1 MKKINIMIVFYS
13 AIQPD
18 RDTKEL
24 TVKPPAAYDCR
35 LDDRFRAQYVNGR
48 FTQEAPVYAVAKMLK
63 EQGKS
68 IDYLYGFATT
78 DERRANVR
86 IAMRANEE
94 PVPFADQRAFFREAM
109 RETCAD
115 LARTEFRFLDFD
127 YPTETLDEE
136 CNRRAVEAAMR
147 IKQDMKAD
155 GHDWAD
161 CSLYIDLTGG
171 PRAADMVLS
180 HVMQLLMHDG
190 MQLEK
195 MIYADYGKRNCL
207 YGIDSLVHLS
217 RLIAGADAFV
227 RYGSSLMLERYFGY
241 VHHADESGNE
251 HLSVPLRKL
260 LFVMHQYSDVM
271 QICQVSEIQNVLLG
285 LKHAIEACS
294 AYVHSGNAPVKER
307 AFGLVLDTVRR
318 EYEAILKYAE
328 GDDATLYYQ
337 MIDWCEKKGFT
348 QQAMTLCVEWMPAYL
363 MDKGFCEVQ
372 NKAFCETQVT
382 AIKPDWRK
390 NFLRECT
397 VSQYHADFQ
406 QQRLAKASELAQRIA
421 QGDEQA
427 LDAKDPAVPQEAKAM
442 FRFLLEQGSYLEEIQ
457 AESQESQRIAMLKNK
472 KQLNEWIRRVQQFA
486 FPNGNLSDM
495 LRNKLDRKDLFEGI
509 ARIKK
514 EKRPHFYQ
522 MKKAKMGDSKASTRE
537 AREREFA
544 AVLQDVQIA
553 HTAYPKEKVVKIAGA
568 YWAIACI
575 RNGVNHAAQGKG
587 EGKIARADVDRMI
600 CDLLEQVRA
609 LGLGE
614 EKP

>member
-48 FTQEAPVYAVAKMLK
+48 FTQEAPVYAVAKMLR
-63 EQGKS
+63 EQGES

-78 DERRANVR
+78 DERRTNVR

-115 LARTEFRFLDFD
+115 LAKTEFRFLDFD

-260 LFVMHQYSDVM
+260 LFV
-271 QICQVSEIQNVLLG
+271 
-285 LKHAIEACS
+285 
-294 AYVHSGNAPVKER
+294 
-307 AFGLVLDTVRR
+307 
-318 EYEAILKYAE
+318 
-328 GDDATLYYQ
+328 
-337 MIDWCEKKGFT
+337 
-348 QQAMTLCVEWMPAYL
+348 
-363 MDKGFCEVQ
+363 
-372 NKAFCETQVT
+372 
-382 AIKPDWRK
+382 
-390 NFLRECT
+390 
-397 VSQYHADFQ
+397 
-406 QQRLAKASELAQRIA
+406 
-421 QGDEQA
+421 A
-427 LDAKDPAVPQEAKAM
+427 LQ
-442 FRFLLEQGSYLEEIQ
+442 
-457 AESQESQRIAMLKNK
+457 
-472 KQLNEWIRRVQQFA
+472 
-486 FPNGNLSDM
+486 
-495 LRNKLDRKDLFEGI
+495 
-509 ARIKK
+509 
-514 EKRPHFYQ
+514 
-522 MKKAKMGDSKASTRE
+522 
-537 AREREFA
+537 
-544 AVLQDVQIA
+544 
-553 HTAYPKEKVVKIAGA
+553 
-568 YWAIACI
+568 
-575 RNGVNHAAQGKG
+575 
-587 EGKIARADVDRMI
+587 
-600 CDLLEQVRA
+600 
-609 LGLGE
+609 
-614 EKP
+614 